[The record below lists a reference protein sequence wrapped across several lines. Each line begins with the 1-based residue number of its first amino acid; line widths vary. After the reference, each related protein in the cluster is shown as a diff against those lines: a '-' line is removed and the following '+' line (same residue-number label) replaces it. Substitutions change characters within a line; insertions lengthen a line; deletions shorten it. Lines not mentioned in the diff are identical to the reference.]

1 MPSDR
6 DILVMFRHDMM
17 SQQEMDREVM
27 LLHEILFDM
36 ERPDRFAA
44 AHEVLDMNRYRVIN
58 DITLIKKMIRQK
70 KLDGP
75 FIFLSNKN

>member
-6 DILVMFRHDMM
+6 DILVMFRHNLM

-27 LLHEILFDM
+27 QLHEILFDT
-36 ERPDRFAA
+36 ERPDSFAA
-44 AHEVLDMNRYRVIN
+44 AHEVLDLNRYRVIN
-58 DITLIKKMIRQK
+58 NLPLIKKMLRQK
-70 KLDGP
+70 KLTKP